1 MEKEVVQKLLRWINE
16 KSENKQI
23 NKNKE
28 NVGIKHGV
36 IGLLFCI
43 TDRNSL
49 KI

>member
-1 MEKEVVQKLLRWINE
+1 MEKEVVKKLLRWINE
-16 KSENKQI
+16 KAENKQV

-36 IGLLFCI
+36 IGLLICSM
-43 TDRNSL
+43 DRNSL